1 MLPNPF
7 DARPAM
13 PVIAAT
19 SFRPRHPR
27 SKLRHWSPVGAMAL
41 LTAGLLLGGPSQA
54 QVGSSPQ
61 AGTRTVNE
69 WLSRMHEASRQRAY
83 TGTLVVSAGSSM
95 SASKIWHVCDG
106 TQQME
111 RVETLTG
118 APRTTIR
125 RNSDVIT
132 FVPDTKK
139 AVVEKRDSL
148 GLFPDR
154 LRTPTNV
161 IPQFYSAREV
171 GVQRIAGHLADMV
184 EILPRDELRFGYRI
198 WSEQKSGLVV
208 KLQTLGASGQVL
220 EQVAFSELQ
229 LDAPVSMEK
238 LTKLMKDTRGYEVHK
253 PLLKKTSAEAEG
265 WRLKE
270 PVPGFTPMSCHTRD
284 TPGAGA
290 QGSSASSMQWVF
302 SDGLASVSLFV
313 EPFDLQRH
321 SQEST
326 AEVGATH
333 SVNRRVGDYWLTVIG
348 EVPTPTL
355 RRFASALERTR

>member
-1 MLPNPF
+1 MTFASPLPF
-7 DARPAM
+7 HGDDARSALQSRGLDARR
-13 PVIAAT
+13 PVMRRWGAAALVALA
-19 SFRPRHPR
+19 SGFM
-27 SKLRHWSPVGAMAL
+27 SPVHAQNAL
-41 LTAGLLLGGPSQA
+41 QNPANARS
-54 QVGSSPQ
+54 
-61 AGTRTVNE
+61 VNE
-69 WLSRMHEASRQRAY
+69 WLTRMHEASRQRSY
-83 TGTLVVSAGSSM
+83 IGTLVVSAGSSM

-106 TQQME
+106 AQQME
-111 RVETLTG
+111 RVDTLTG

-125 RNSDVIT
+125 RNKEVIT
-132 FVPDTKK
+132 FVPDAKT
-139 AVVEKRDSL
+139 AIVEKRESL
-148 GLFPDR
+148 GMFPEL
-154 LRTPTNV
+154 LRTPSNV
-161 IPQFYSAREV
+161 IPQFYSAQEV
-171 GVQRIAGHLADMV
+171 GVQRIAGHVADMV
-184 EILPRDELRFGYRI
+184 EILPRDDLRFGYRI
-198 WSEQKSGLVV
+198 WSERQTGLVV
-208 KLQTLGASGQVL
+208 KLQTLGERGTVL

-253 PLLKKTSAEAEG
+253 PLLKKTTAEAEG

-313 EPFDLQRH
+313 EPFDSQRH
-321 SQEST
+321 SQESV

-348 EVPTPTL
+348 EVPAPTL
-355 RRFASALERTR
+355 RRFAAALERTR